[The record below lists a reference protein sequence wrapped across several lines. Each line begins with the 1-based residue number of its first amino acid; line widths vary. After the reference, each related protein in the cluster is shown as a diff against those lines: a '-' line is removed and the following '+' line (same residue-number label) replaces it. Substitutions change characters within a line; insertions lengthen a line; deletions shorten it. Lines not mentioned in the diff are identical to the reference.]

1 MNVDKTEVI
10 SDKIST
16 YFDPESKE
24 EIINQSKVQLKNST
38 KNIIKNLSLTKDAWN
53 FIEKPLSE
61 SDKKRNQIISDL
73 GEKLSNVNID
83 NINIGIIHS
92 VGEENYFII
101 RDKVSKFINL
111 KIIDKVDKI
120 KTKIKEKPIKKIVQM
135 KLDNARGN
143 INKQVLILIDYLKD
157 DVSIK
162 EYESLMISLVYV
174 ELRILILMKLLE
186 LFTNRPELIENI
198 NTEKEEIIIA
208 SYKILNNL
216 KKFIKTPEVFK
227 NLLPEYDT
235 NISNQLLIDYEYKI
249 VELAKT
255 MTIKLVDIANR
266 CPKLIFD
273 TKYDIT
279 LPGMVLKPY
288 ESQLELANLIKCNID
303 NGFLIFYK
311 TLPGLGK
318 TTMILSLCKFI
329 KRCKITQVKYNKM
342 RVIFCCSD
350 ILQSVRVQV
359 LRIMFNFNIKFGIAR
374 GISDKQYEIKNS
386 WNVNKDIE
394 RELIVADYLSTYL
407 MLKENEASNEFEYIL
422 FFDEPTLLTDK
433 KENNQILELLVKILY
448 FLPKHTILSSATL
461 PQMNELNDIIDN
473 YKLKYN
479 NGNVCNVLSNKTLV
493 GCIIKDFA
501 SNVISPHSY
510 CNNTTDL
517 EKLLDKIKKYPLL
530 GKFYTLP
537 YLMNLNEHLKSSNLN
552 LDIDNIE
559 SFDQE
564 SILENILLLL
574 HKICKSPQYINNIN
588 NCFVNFI
595 NIKLLEI
602 IEENYDKSK
611 IDVDYIK
618 VNYEKLLTSHAF
630 KYIGCC
636 LIATKIP
643 LDFVKNKLY
652 PIVNKIKEISNI
664 KNINNLYEKYKK
676 DEKIMHEKIDAIMI
690 KYTQESIQNEKI
702 QEIEKNKPKFNF
714 PEKLQINTVEH
725 IKACAKYVRSYD
737 VSLLKNSIN
746 PETINIMDFNVDEE
760 INFLLYMGVG
770 IYSQNMDKEYLN
782 KVLEM
787 LNDRQLAYIISD
799 ESFCYGAN
807 YQISNVIIDDSIGD
821 EHSINTILQLIG
833 RTSRIGKSWSGKV
846 YLDNNTCKRMVEF
859 FKSPDVITNEGENI
873 TNSYLQFVKDY
884 KCELKIKEEKEI
896 KDKILREEQAIKNE
910 IEKQN
915 NLNKKNKEES
925 EFSKSEIDKIKN
937 FWTGIRNSEPEPE
950 SKSLYQSQSQSQ
962 SQSQYQSQSQS
973 QYQSEPEKKLYC
985 PSIKNNFDK
994 KDIITDLS
1002 DWASL
1007 RSINDDITTK
1017 KNNLNNELNDEIS
1030 NKNLYVPRQRIVE
1043 EKKYYIPG
1051 MLLKNKTT
1059 ESLIKNKTTEPV
1071 IKNKTTEPVIKNN
1084 TTEPV
1089 IKNNTTEPVIKNNTT
1104 ESVIKN
1110 NTTEPVIK
1118 NKTTEPVI
1126 KNKKKIDNDSDIN
1139 NYYINK
1145 KK

>member
-1 MNVDKTEVI
+1 MNIDIDKNEVN
-10 SDKIST
+10 SDL
-16 YFDPESKE
+16 DPESKE
-24 EIINQSKVQLKNST
+24 ELKDQSRVQLKNGT

-92 VGEENYFII
+92 VGEENYFTI
-101 RDKVSKFINL
+101 RDKVSKYINL
-111 KIIDKVDKI
+111 KTLDKI
-120 KTKIKEKPIKKIVQM
+120 DKTKIKVKPIKKVVQM

-162 EYESLMISLVYV
+162 EYESLMISLVYI

-227 NLLPEYDT
+227 KLLPEYDT

-288 ESQLELANLIKCNID
+288 DSQLELANLIKCNID

-329 KRCKITQVKYNKM
+329 KRCKITQTKYNKM

-374 GISDKQYEIKNS
+374 GTSDKQYEIKNS

-461 PQMNELNDIIDN
+461 PQMNELNDVIDN

-479 NGNVCNVLSNKTLV
+479 NGNICSVLSNKTLV
-493 GCIIKDFA
+493 GCIIKDFD

-510 CNNTTDL
+510 CNNTVDL
-517 EKLLDKIKKYPLL
+517 ENLLDKIKKYPLL

-574 HKICKSPQYINNIN
+574 DKICKSPQYINNIN
-588 NCFVNFI
+588 NCFINFI
-595 NIKLLEI
+595 NIKLLEV

-611 IDVDYIK
+611 IDVDYTK
-618 VNYEKLLTSHAF
+618 VNYEKILTSHAF

-643 LDFVKNKLY
+643 LDFVKSKLY
-652 PIVNKIKEISNI
+652 PMVNKIKEISNI

-676 DEKIMHEKIDAIMI
+676 DEKIMREKIDAVLI

-702 QEIEKNKPKFNF
+702 QEIEKNKPKLNF

-737 VSLLKNSIN
+737 VSLLKNSVN

-770 IYSQNMDKEYLN
+770 VYSQNMDREYLN

-833 RTSRIGKSWSGKV
+833 RTSRIGKSWSGRV

-859 FKSPDVITNEGENI
+859 FKSPDIITNEGENI

-884 KCELKIKEEKEI
+884 KIELKMKEEKEI

-915 NLNKKNKEES
+915 NFNRKNKEES
-925 EFSKSEIDKIKN
+925 EFTKSEIDKIKD
-937 FWTGIRNSEPEPE
+937 FWTGVRNSEPEPE
-950 SKSLYQSQSQSQ
+950 SESESESKLLYQSQSQSQYQSQSQSQ

-973 QYQSEPEKKLYC
+973 QYQSQYESQSQYQYRSQSEPEKKLYC
-985 PSIKNNFDK
+985 PSRKNNFDK

-1007 RSINDDITTK
+1007 RSISDDIPPINK
-1017 KNNLNNELNDEIS
+1017 KDNSNNELN
-1030 NKNLYVPRQRIVE
+1030 NKNLYIPRPRTVE
-1043 EKKYYIPG
+1043 DKKYYIPG
-1051 MLLKNKTT
+1051 KL
-1059 ESLIKNKTTEPV
+1059 SR
-1071 IKNKTTEPVIKNN
+1071 NN
-1084 TTEPV
+1084 TSETSLR
-1089 IKNNTTEPVIKNNTT
+1089 NNTSETSLRNNTSET
-1104 ESVIKN
+1104 LL
-1110 NTTEPVIK
+1110 
-1118 NKTTEPVI
+1118 
-1126 KNKKKIDNDSDIN
+1126 KNKKKIYNEFDIN